1 MNFRPLPQPV
11 QDAFNAAIVDLLED
25 STIFVHADRNFI
37 EKLEAAMALCSP
49 HFDFPGLHGTQ
60 LVQMQRHFALKQV
73 LGTLL
78 LSPNGADLERLYD
91 LLAEYLQVSPWAT
104 KGLGSLCRVI
114 QSSTATSR
122 IGSATPQLLER
133 LEILDHRR

>member
-1 MNFRPLPQPV
+1 MNFRPLPPSV
-11 QDAFNAAIVDLLED
+11 QDTFDAAITDLLED
-25 STIFVHADRNFI
+25 SNIFVHADRNFI
-37 EKLEAAMALCSP
+37 EKLEAAMALCGP
-49 HFDFPGLHGTQ
+49 HLDFPGLHGNE

-91 LLAEYLQVSPWAT
+91 LLAEYLHVRPWAR
-104 KGLGSLCRVI
+104 KGLGSLCRAL
-114 QSSTATSR
+114 QTSTATSR

-133 LEILDHRR
+133 LEILDRRR

>member
-1 MNFRPLPQPV
+1 MNFRPLPPSV
-11 QDAFNAAIVDLLED
+11 QDTFDAAITDLLED
-25 STIFVHADRNFI
+25 SNIFVHADRNFI

-49 HFDFPGLHGTQ
+49 HFEFPGLHGNG

-78 LSPNGADLERLYD
+78 LLPNGADLERLYD
-91 LLAEYLQVSPWAT
+91 LLAEYLHVRPWAR
-104 KGLGSLCRVI
+104 KGLGSLCRAL
-114 QSSTATSR
+114 QTSTANSR

-133 LEILDHRR
+133 LEILDRRR

>member
-37 EKLEAAMALCSP
+37 EKLEAAMALCGP
-49 HFDFPGLHGTQ
+49 HFDFPGLRGNE
-60 LVQMQRHFALKQV
+60 LLQMQRHFALKQV

-78 LSPNGADLERLYD
+78 LSPNGADLERLYEH
-91 LLAEYLQVSPWAT
+91 LSEYLRVRPWAR
-104 KGLGSLCRVI
+104 KGLGSLCRVL

-133 LEILDHRR
+133 LEILGHRR

>member
-1 MNFRPLPQPV
+1 MNFRPLPPPIQ
-11 QDAFNAAIVDLLED
+11 QAFDAAIADLLED
-25 STIFVHADRNFI
+25 STIFAHADRNFI
-37 EKLEAAMALCSP
+37 DKLEAAMALCGP
-49 HFDFPGLHGTQ
+49 HFDYPGLHGNE

-78 LSPNGADLERLYD
+78 LSPNGSDLELLYD
-91 LLAEYLQVSPWAT
+91 LLAEYLQVRPWAR
-104 KGLGSLCRVI
+104 KGLDGLCRAL

-133 LEILDHRR
+133 LKILDRRL

>member
-11 QDAFNAAIVDLLED
+11 QVAFDAAIVDLLED

-91 LLAEYLQVSPWAT
+91 LLAEYLHVRPWAR
-104 KGLGSLCRVI
+104 KGLGSLCRVLK
-114 QSSTATSR
+114 SSTATSR
-122 IGSATPQLLER
+122 IGFATPPLLDR
-133 LEILDHRR
+133 LETLDRRR

>member
-25 STIFVHADRNFI
+25 STIFLHADRNFI

-49 HFDFPGLHGTQ
+49 HFDFPGLHGNE
-60 LVQMQRHFALKQV
+60 LIEMQRHFALKQV

-78 LSPNGADLERLYD
+78 LSPNGADLERLND
-91 LLAEYLQVSPWAT
+91 LLAEYLHVRPWAR
-104 KGLGSLCRVI
+104 KGLGSLCRALK
-114 QSSTATSR
+114 SSTATSR
-122 IGSATPQLLER
+122 IGSATPPLLER
-133 LEILDHRR
+133 LEILDRRR